1 MSDTLNPKPLAATK
15 NGNVENE
22 QDTPKSQLIREWI
35 GAMNENE
42 TKRDMG
48 AAITLYCVR
57 CKNFDINEVVG
68 CKINGCALWWCRT
81 NKLDIN
87 D

>member
-1 MSDTLNPKPLAATK
+1 MNKTMEPAPLAATRYSS
-15 NGNVENE
+15 VEE
-22 QDTPKSQLIREWI
+22 ETPKSQLIREWI

-57 CKNFDINEVVG
+57 CKDFNINEVVN

>member
-1 MSDTLNPKPLAATK
+1 MNKTMEPAPLAQTRHYS
-15 NGNVENE
+15 VEE
-22 QDTPKSQLIREWI
+22 ETPKSQLIREWI

-57 CKNFDINEVVG
+57 CKDFNINEVVN